1 MNEIEEVA
9 YLPNLRQ
16 GESAAEAA
24 AEERKKADFTKVS
37 GDLEETAGAG
47 IIELVCSPSFRAPPV

>member
-1 MNEIEEVA
+1 MSEMEEVA

-47 IIELVCSPSFRAPPV
+47 IIELVCSPGF